1 MKFVVSILVLLAV
14 TAKQCASFE
23 PQALDDK
30 HQIAVP
36 EEQEIGAPACVYQKG
51 TLDDFNNEI
60 YSWWA
65 GEGFTLSKV
74 GDTLK
79 ADAKGVGSKW
89 NAFGRE
95 MTLLDFSN
103 CPVLKIRCR
112 AEGEK
117 PPTLIVH
124 MKDVNNYDA
133 NADAP
138 KQRIHIG
145 KDFRDYY
152 FSFNNRWKQ
161 SWPDNQIVDP
171 KMMNSILLFING
183 GMADW
188 TGVLYIDDIKAV
200 SLDQLPVVAATSGGI
215 IDDFS
220 DELYSWWAANEK
232 INLEKKGDAM
242 LLDCNGAGS
251 NYETFGRSINEMD
264 FTKAQIVR
272 IKARAEGGEPMLR
285 IDFKDKNGH
294 TTNEFPAVNKILETP
309 DYKDYYYNYSGKYS
323 QTYPDK
329 QTVDP
334 TGMKDLIGFV
344 NPGGPGFIGKIYIE
358 EIEVIDDKKYQQ
370 LTGKQ

>member
-1 MKFVVSILVLLAV
+1 MKFLASILILLAV

-36 EEQEIGAPACVYQKG
+36 EDPEIGAPACQYQKG
-51 TLDDFNNEI
+51 VMDNFSNEI

-65 GEGFTLSKV
+65 GEGFLLTKV

-79 ADAKGVGSKW
+79 ADAKGVGPKW

-103 CPVLKIRCR
+103 CPVVKIRCR

-133 NADAP
+133 NGDAP
-138 KQRIHIG
+138 KARIHIG
-145 KDFRDYY
+145 KDYRDYY
-152 FSFNNRWKQ
+152 FSFHNRWRQ

-183 GMADW
+183 GMAEW
-188 TGVLYIDDIKAV
+188 SGVLYIDDISAV
-200 SLDQLPVVAATSGGI
+200 SLDDMPKATVASGGMV
-215 IDDFS
+215 DDFS
-220 DELYSWWAANEK
+220 DELYAWWAANEK
-232 INLEKKGDAM
+232 IGIEKKGDAM
-242 LLDCNGAGS
+242 LLDCQGAGT
-251 NYETFGRSINEMD
+251 NYETFGRSIEEMD
-264 FTKAQIVR
+264 FTKAHIVR
-272 IKARAEGGEPMLR
+272 VKARAEGGTPNLR

-294 TTNEFPAVNKILETP
+294 TTNEFPAVNVIQETP
-309 DYKDYYYNYSGKYS
+309 DYKNYYYNYDGKYS
-323 QTYPDK
+323 QTYPDR

-334 TGMKDLIGFV
+334 TGFKDVIGFI
-344 NPGGPGFIGKIYIE
+344 NPGGPPFTGKIYIE
-358 EIEVIDDKKYQQ
+358 EIEVIDDKKYKE
-370 LTGKQ
+370 LTGGN